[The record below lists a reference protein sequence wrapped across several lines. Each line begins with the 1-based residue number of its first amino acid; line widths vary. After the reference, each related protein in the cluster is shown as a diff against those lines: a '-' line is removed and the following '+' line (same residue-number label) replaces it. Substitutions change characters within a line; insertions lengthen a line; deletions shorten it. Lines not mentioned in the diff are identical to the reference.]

1 MGGCPG
7 LRVGGVKLTL
17 AILPFAALVLAGCAA
32 EPSAGMVTPTPVA
45 TTAAAL
51 ASETTQHTEDC
62 TASAPALPD
71 SPIPTNTSMSLYVD
85 NTEDNF
91 DPCAKLSWVELGG
104 SLGTPGNGPAHT
116 GASMVEALVLFHD
129 GEMIAAPAP
138 VVSESIESV
147 QRISDRALS
156 VELGH
161 RTGSTAA
168 GITETE
174 SVVFE
179 WDGSALRV
187 TGYTPPANASAVSS
201 LDLSQG

>member
-1 MGGCPG
+1 MK
-7 LRVGGVKLTL
+7 RFL
-17 AILPFAALVLAGCAA
+17 AAVLAVLPLTGCAS
-32 EPSAGMVTPTPVA
+32 EPSAGIITPTPVA
-45 TTAAAL
+45 VIAP
-51 ASETTQHTEDC
+51 ETC
-62 TASAPALPD
+62 TDSAPALPA

-85 NTEDNF
+85 NTSDNF
-91 DPCAKLSWVELGG
+91 DPCAELSWIELGG
-104 SLGTPGNGPAHT
+104 SLGTPGSGPAHT
-116 GASMVEALVLFHD
+116 GASMVGALVLFHD
-129 GEMIAAPAP
+129 GEMITAPAP

-174 SVVFE
+174 SVIYE
-179 WDGSALRV
+179 WGGSGLKV